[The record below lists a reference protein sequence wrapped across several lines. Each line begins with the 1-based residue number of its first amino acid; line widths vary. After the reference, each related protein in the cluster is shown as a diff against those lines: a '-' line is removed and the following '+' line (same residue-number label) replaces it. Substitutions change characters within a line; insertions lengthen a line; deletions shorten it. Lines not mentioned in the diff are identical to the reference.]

1 MTASRANADPIIA
14 LALAGGGT
22 VEDAAKA
29 ANVCTRTVN
38 RRMKDADF
46 KAEVS
51 RLRGEMIS
59 RATGRLAEGM
69 GWAALVL
76 RTLLTS
82 SAEGIRLRA
91 AAKILDSGL
100 RVVELHEL
108 AERVAALEQ
117 NKR

>member
-1 MTASRANADPIIA
+1 MPASRSSSDPILAAGRTHEEAARLASVSERTVSRRAADPSF
-14 LALAGGGT
+14 
-22 VEDAAKA
+22 
-29 ANVCTRTVN
+29 R
-38 RRMKDADF
+38 
-46 KAEVS
+46 AEVT
-51 RLRGEMIS
+51 RLRTEMIS
-59 RATGRLAEGM
+59 QATGRLAEGM

-117 NKR
+117 RK

>member
-1 MTASRANADPIIA
+1 MPAPRSAADPLLA
-14 LALAGGGT
+14 AAVAAGKTNEEAAALAGVSKRT
-22 VEDAAKA
+22 VTRRLTDAAF
-29 ANVCTRTVN
+29 R
-38 RRMKDADF
+38 
-46 KAEVS
+46 AEVT

-59 RATGRLAEGM
+59 QATGRLAEGM
-69 GWAALVL
+69 TWAALVL

-82 SAEGIRLRA
+82 NAEGIRLRA

-117 NKR
+117 RKP